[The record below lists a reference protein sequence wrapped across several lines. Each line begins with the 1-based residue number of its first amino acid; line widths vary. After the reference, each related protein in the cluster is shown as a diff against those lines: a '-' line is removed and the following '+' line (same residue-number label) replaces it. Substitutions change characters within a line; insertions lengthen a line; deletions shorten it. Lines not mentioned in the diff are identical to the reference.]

1 MNENKIDTLR
11 SIIDELQ
18 YENRKVEFSN
28 VVERL
33 TKRVTTL
40 EEQIELI
47 KIILKNKL

>member
-1 MNENKIDTLR
+1 MDNNKIEMLT
-11 SIIDELQ
+11 SIIDELK

>member
-1 MNENKIDTLR
+1 MDNNKIEMLT
-11 SIIDELQ
+11 SIIDELK

-33 TKRVTTL
+33 TKRVTVL

>member
-33 TKRVTTL
+33 TKRVTVL